1 MGTAQEAVA
10 LALMGGGLL
19 GTFSSLCGTASSH
32 GCEDLLSWMLK
43 KKKCTVSFLKPGHIL
58 VIYHPTK
65 AEEGKHKIW
74 EQVVSYGEK
83 GLAPA
88 MLFVYIGRQMEFL
101 S

>member
-10 LALMGGGLL
+10 PALMGGGLL

-32 GCEDLLSWMLK
+32 ACEDLLSWMLK
-43 KKKCTVSFLKPGHIL
+43 KKCTVSFLKPHHIL
-58 VIYHPTK
+58 VIYHPIK
-65 AEEGKHKIW
+65 AEEGKNKIW

-88 MLFVYIGRQMEFL
+88 ALFVYIGRQMEFL